1 MALTRLAV
9 FMSPRPPCSRPP
21 LPPPPYKNIISASS
35 RLLVQR
41 RAAMPVASQNI
52 STVALAP
59 TPPTPQRQQMMTAR
73 LEHGL
78 LKVGGREL
86 LARAPSNVTLRPAGV
101 TGAED
106 APGAAAFLG
115 ARAAAPS
122 SRHVFSLGA
131 LASGW
136 RWLSLFRFKIW
147 WMVPAMGA
155 GAAAVPAETQMLLLV
170 SRDAAAAAE
179 GSAVYALM
187 LPVLDGDFRSSLQG
201 SPENELQFCFESG
214 DPEVQTIEAVDAV
227 FINSGDNPFKLM
239 KESIRLLSKIKGT
252 FKHIEDKEIPAN
264 LDWFGW
270 CTWDAFYKAVNPTG
284 IEEGLQSL
292 REGGAPPRFLIIDD
306 GWQETVDEVKEVDQT
321 LHEQT
326 VFAQRLTDL
335 KENHKFRGETCKN
348 LGDLVKT
355 IKEKH
360 GVKFVYMWH
369 ALLGYWGGV
378 LATSDAMK
386 KYNPKLTYPV
396 QSPGNVANLRDIA
409 MDSLEKFGVG
419 IIDPDKIYDFYN
431 DQHSYLSSVGVDG
444 VKVDVQNVLETL
456 GHGFGG
462 RVAVTRKYQH
472 ALEESIAQNFKR
484 NNLICCMSHNSDSI
498 FSALKSAVARAS
510 EDFMPREPTLQTL
523 HIASVA
529 FNSILLGEIFI
540 PDWDMFHSKHESAEF
555 HGAARALS
563 GGGVYVS
570 DKPGVHDFSV
580 LKKLVLPDG
589 SILRARHAGRP
600 TRDSLF
606 NDPVMDG
613 KSLLKIW
620 NLNNFSGV
628 IGVFNCQG
636 AGQWVWPVKDTAYV
650 PTSINNITG
659 HLSPSEVESLE
670 EIADHNWNGDS
681 AVYAFNSGSLS
692 RLQKHQNLE
701 VSLPTMACEIYTI
714 SPIKVFSET
723 VQFAPLGLIN
733 MFNSGGALDDVSS
746 TSDSSTTTVHVRC
759 RGPGWFGAYSATRP
773 ELCRVSEQEVEFSH
787 TEDGL
792 LAFDLPYCSS
802 HSGDLWRIEIVYR
815 TS

>member
-9 FMSPRPPCSRPP
+9 LMSPRSLPP
-21 LPPPPYKNIISASS
+21 LPSPPYKNIAAS
-35 RLLVQR
+35 RLLGR
-41 RAAMPVASQNI
+41 KAMPVASHSQSQYL
-52 STVALAP
+52 STATP
-59 TPPTPQRQQMMTAR
+59 TPQPTLQRQQMMTAR
-73 LEHGL
+73 LEHGSL
-78 LKVGGREL
+78 HVGGREL
-86 LARAPSNVTLRPAGV
+86 LARAPPNVTLRPAGV
-101 TGAED
+101 ADAED

-122 SRHVFSLGA
+122 SRHVFPIGT

-147 WMVPAMGA
+147 WMVPATGA
-155 GAAAVPAETQMLLLV
+155 GAAAVPAETQMLLLE
-170 SRDAAAAAE
+170 SRDAAAAE

-187 LPVLDGDFRSSLQG
+187 LPVLDGDFRASLQG
-201 SPENELQFCFESG
+201 SPEDELQFCFESG
-214 DPEVQTIEAVDAV
+214 DPGIQTMEAVDAV

-239 KESIRLLSKIKGT
+239 KESIKLLSKIKGT
-252 FKHIEDKEIPAN
+252 FRHIEDKEIPAN

-284 IEEGLQSL
+284 IEEGLKSL
-292 REGGAPPRFLIIDD
+292 HEGGAPLRFLIIDD
-306 GWQETVDEVKEVDQT
+306 GWQETVDEFKEVDET
-321 LHEQT
+321 LREQT
-326 VFAQRLTDL
+326 VFAERLADL

-348 LGDLVKT
+348 LGELVKM

-386 KYNPKLTYPV
+386 KYNPKLAYPV

-419 IIDPDKIYDFYN
+419 IIDLDKIYEFYN

-600 TRDSLF
+600 TRDCLF

-620 NLNNFSGV
+620 NLNNLSGV

-650 PTSINNITG
+650 PTSINITG

-701 VSLPTMACEIYTI
+701 VSLSTMACEIYTI

-746 TSDSSTTTVHVRC
+746 TSDSSDTTVHVRC
-759 RGPGWFGAYSATRP
+759 RGPGRFGAYSATRP

-792 LAFDLPYCSS
+792 LAFDLPHSSS
-802 HSGDLWRIEIVYR
+802 HEGDLWHIEIIYR

>member
-1 MALTRLAV
+1 MALTRL
-9 FMSPRPPCSRPP
+9 MSPRPPCSLP
-21 LPPPPYKNIISASS
+21 LPSPSYKNISGCCCHRGR
-35 RLLVQR
+35 RLLVR
-41 RAAMPVASQNI
+41 RAMPVASQHL
-52 STVALAP
+52 STA
-59 TPPTPQRQQMMTAR
+59 TPLPPPSPQRQQMMAR
-73 LEHGL
+73 LEHGSL
-78 LKVGGREL
+78 MVGGREL
-86 LARAPSNVTLRPAGV
+86 LARAPPNVTLRPAD
-101 TGAED
+101 AEA
-106 APGAAAFLG
+106 APGAAFLG

-122 SRHVFSLGA
+122 SRHVFPVGT

-147 WMVPAMGA
+147 WMVPATGA
-155 GAAAVPAETQMLLLV
+155 GAATVPAETQMMLLE
-170 SRDAAAAAE
+170 SRDEEGSAAAE
-179 GSAVYALM
+179 GGAVYALM
-187 LPVLDGDFRSSLQG
+187 LPALDGDFRVSLQG
-201 SPENELQFCFESG
+201 SPENELQFCLESG
-214 DPEVQTIEAVDAV
+214 DPEVQTMEAVDAV

-239 KESIRLLSKIKGT
+239 KESIKLLSKIKGN
-252 FKHIEDKEIPAN
+252 FKHIGDKEIPAN

-270 CTWDAFYKAVNPTG
+270 CTWDAFYKAVNPAG
-284 IEEGLQSL
+284 IEEGLKSL
-292 REGGAPPRFLIIDD
+292 REGGVPPRFLIIDD
-306 GWQETVDEVKEVDQT
+306 GWQETVDEFEEVDET
-321 LHEQT
+321 LREQT
-326 VFAQRLTDL
+326 MFAQRLTDL

-348 LGDLVKT
+348 LGDLVKR

-360 GVKFVYMWH
+360 GVKYVYMWH

-378 LATSDAMK
+378 QVTSDVMK
-386 KYNPKLTYPV
+386 KYNPKLVYPV

-419 IIDPDKIYDFYN
+419 IIDPDKIFEFYS

-462 RVAVTRKYQH
+462 RVAVTQKYQQ

-484 NNLICCMSHNSDSI
+484 NNLICCMSHNSDCI

-523 HIASVA
+523 HIASVS

-589 SILRARHAGRP
+589 SILRARYAGRP
-600 TRDSLF
+600 ARDCLF

-636 AGQWVWPVKDTAYV
+636 AGQWVWPVKDIDYV
-650 PTSINNITG
+650 PTSINITG
-659 HLSPSEVESLE
+659 HLSPSDLESLE
-670 EIADHNWNGDS
+670 EIAGDNWSGET
-681 AVYAFNSGSLS
+681 AVYAFNSCSLS

-701 VSLPTMACEIYTI
+701 VSLSTMACEIYTI
-714 SPIKVFSET
+714 SPIKVFGEA

-733 MFNSGGALDDVSS
+733 MFNSGGALDDISS
-746 TSDSSTTTVHVRC
+746 TADSSATTIHVRC
-759 RGPGWFGAYSATRP
+759 RGPGRFGAYSATRP
-773 ELCRVSEQEVEFSH
+773 ENCRVDGQQVEFCH
-787 TEDGL
+787 TEDDL
-792 LAFDLPYCSS
+792 LAFDLPRSS
-802 HSGDLWRIEIVYR
+802 SRDGDLWCIEILYR